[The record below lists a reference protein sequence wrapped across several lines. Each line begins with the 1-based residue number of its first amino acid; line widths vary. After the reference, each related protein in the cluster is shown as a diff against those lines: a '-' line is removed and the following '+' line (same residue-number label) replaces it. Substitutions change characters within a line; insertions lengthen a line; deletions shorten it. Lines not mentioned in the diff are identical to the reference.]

1 MAKSKKTTDD
11 LSVVEKFYI
20 ENHCSKLTLESIC
33 TDLNR
38 EQENV
43 EAYYNE
49 CLDRQKSADTI
60 DKLMIV
66 NSKKGYAIMS
76 REASERSETKKRSE
90 TNSLSEHIHRIR
102 KNK

>member
-1 MAKSKKTTDD
+1 MAKSKKSLDE

-20 ENHCSKLTLESIC
+20 ENHCSKLTLEAIC

-38 EQENV
+38 EQESV
-43 EAYYNE
+43 EGYYNE
-49 CLDRQKSADTI
+49 CLDKQKSGDTI

-76 REASERSETKKRSE
+76 REASERSETKKGSGK
-90 TNSLSEHIHRIR
+90 NPLSEHIHRIR
-102 KNK
+102 KDR